1 MTMVIRPASAA
12 DLPAVAG
19 LVERYWEF
27 ESIPGFDRA
36 KVERLL
42 GGLLAEPSR
51 GACWV
56 ADRDGRVLGY
66 LLAVFMFSLEHG
78 GLMAEID
85 EVFVSPAARSAGL
98 GAALLSAAER
108 ELAARGLERLQL
120 QLGPENSHA
129 RRFYERHAFES
140 RRYEILDKPLRR

>member
-1 MTMVIRPASAA
+1 MA
-12 DLPAVAG
+12 D

-27 ESIPGFDRA
+27 ESIPNFDRA
-36 KVERLL
+36 RVERLL

-56 ADRDGRVLGY
+56 AEVDGRVHGY

-85 EVFVSPAARSAGL
+85 EVFVSAEARSAGL
-98 GAALLSAAER
+98 GTKLLSAAER
-108 ELAARGLERLQL
+108 ELSARGFKRLQL
-120 QLGPENSHA
+120 QLSPENHMA
-129 RRFYERHAFES
+129 RRFYGRQAFES
-140 RRYEILDKPLRR
+140 RHYEILDKALNR